1 MAASPTSNTSTL
13 PASPNGTAHKVGGG
27 SGTNTT
33 GSNPSPSANGQDK
46 RKRVLIVGA
55 GCAGLSTAYSLSL
68 SPDKFVATLYEKSV
82 SVGGSATSYQLP
94 DPDYYGADY
103 INDGVQG
110 ASPVFYNTFKM
121 FEEVLGF
128 KATEVGLQI
137 SFGKGKESFW
147 SNVFPSELVDKF
159 QDDIKKFGK
168 TLHTIKRFE
177 PFFAMIPVDR
187 MLKMFSFSPDFGERM
202 VFPLVALFFGTGNE
216 TKHIS
221 SAILER
227 VFLDPSMRLFE
238 FSEESLLASVPKMMA
253 FPELS
258 RVYGAWRA
266 KAEENHNVNIE
277 TTREVY
283 AVQRGTKEAK
293 RKGGHILAKSR
304 RVDKEGNALE
314 GSQADEREEVFDE
327 LIMACDADSA
337 LKILQAGSGATWKER
352 KVLGNVLYKWDITVT
367 HNDMDYMKKHYQM
380 TYDSQYNA
388 QRDDEDSKKAFKY
401 AEENWRP
408 LYLIKMYEKDPAFI
422 EMSFDLTHYQPQFQ
436 GVSPVGKDAKRSEED
451 APPNERQGTSDT
463 KATTTKHRD
472 ANQKEPPY
480 DHHVFQT
487 IYLNQEMSDWWTKD
501 EVREDKVILQKWWK
515 QQSHRWQL
523 YAFTVPW
530 LWTINQANSGTH
542 TQFAGGWTLVNMH
555 EVALIS
561 GSSAAYAL
569 GAQYPFKGDEECER
583 LFKLYLGLSHLS
595 RMRSE
600 DRKGFV

>member
-1 MAASPTSNTSTL
+1 MASSTSSNDTALPSSDGSANVKLNGAKSTEHKTSNGKDS
-13 PASPNGTAHKVGGG
+13 
-27 SGTNTT
+27 
-33 GSNPSPSANGQDK
+33 

-55 GCAGLSTAYSLSL
+55 GAAGMASAYSLSL
-68 SPDKFVATLYEKSV
+68 SPEKFKVSLYDKQV

-110 ASPVFYNTFKM
+110 GSPVFFNTFKM

-128 KATEVGLQI
+128 KATEVGLQV

-159 QDDIKKFGK
+159 QDDIKKFGR
-168 TLHTIKRFE
+168 TLHTIKRLE
-177 PFFAMIPVDR
+177 PIFAVIPVDR
-187 MLKMFSFSPDFGERM
+187 MLKLFRFSPDFGERM
-202 VFPLVALFFGTGNE
+202 IFPLVALFFGTGNE

-238 FSEESLLASVPKMMA
+238 FSEESLLASVPSMMA

-258 RVYGAWRA
+258 RVYGAWRT
-266 KAEENHNVNIE
+266 KCEETGNTKIE
-277 TTREVY
+277 TSREVY
-283 AVQRGTKEAK
+283 SIQRGTKEAE
-293 RKGGHILAKSR
+293 RKGGHILVRSR
-304 RVDKEGNALE
+304 RVDKEGKPLQGTDSE
-314 GSQADEREEVFDE
+314 DREESFDE
-327 LIMACDADSA
+327 LIVACDADSA
-337 LKILQAGSGATWKER
+337 LKILENGSGPTWKER
-352 KVLGNVLYKWDITVT
+352 KILGNVLYKWDITVT
-367 HNDMDYMKKHYQM
+367 HNDYDYMKKHYQM
-380 TYDSQYNA
+380 TYDPDYNA
-388 QRDDEDSKKAFKY
+388 KRNDEDSKKAFKY

-436 GVSPVGKDAKRSEED
+436 GISPVGNEAKRSEES
-451 APPNERQGTSDT
+451 APPSERQGTSQP
-463 KATTTKHRD
+463 TTTKHKD
-472 ANQKEPPY
+472 PNQKEPEY
-480 DHHVFQT
+480 DQHVFQT
-487 IYLNQEMSDWWTKD
+487 IYLNKDMSDWWTKD

-530 LWTINQANSGTH
+530 MWSINQANSGTH

-555 EVALIS
+555 EVAIPS
-561 GSSAAYAL
+561 GFSAAYAL
-569 GAQYPFKGDEECER
+569 GAPYPFVKDEDCMR
-583 LFKLYLGLSHLS
+583 LFKLYYGLSHLS
-595 RMRSE
+595 RVRSE
-600 DRKGFV
+600 DRQGFL